1 MDITPAIKGYLV
13 CISLIVAIGPQ
24 NAFVLR
30 QGLRKQHVLLTVLI
44 CSSTDAIL
52 IAAGVLGFG
61 AIIASHPLLLILAKW
76 FGAAFLFFYGLKSF
90 YSAWKNEY
98 LDIQSAAQA
107 RSTREIVSVL
117 LVVGLLN
124 PHAYLDTMVLI
135 GTIGAQ
141 FVLAKRYLFAI
152 GAWLASITWFFF
164 LGFGAGFLAAFFK
177 KPLAWKIL
185 DIIIAF
191 IMIFIAVSL
200 IYH

>member
-1 MDITPAIKGYLV
+1 MDITPLIKGYLV

-30 QGLRKQHVLLTVLI
+30 QGLRKQHVLLTALI

-61 AIIASHPLLLILAKW
+61 AIIASHPLLLSIAKW
-76 FGAAFLFFYGLKSF
+76 FGAAFLFLYGLKSF

-98 LDIQSAAQA
+98 LDIQGAAPA
-107 RSTREIVSVL
+107 RSQKEIISAL

-141 FVLAKRYLFAI
+141 FAAGKRYLFTA
-152 GAWLASITWFFF
+152 GALLASITWFFF

-191 IMIFIAVSL
+191 IMISIAVSL
-200 IYH
+200 VYH